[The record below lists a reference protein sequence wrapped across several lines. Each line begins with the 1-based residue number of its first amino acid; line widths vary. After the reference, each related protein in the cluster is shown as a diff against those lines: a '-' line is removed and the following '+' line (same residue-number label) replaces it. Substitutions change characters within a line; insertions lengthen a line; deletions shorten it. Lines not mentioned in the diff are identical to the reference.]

1 MVLLHPHK
9 LNQQINNMK
18 TLLFLIFFFILNSCT
33 NTISTLIIVSND
45 SSNEIDSVIV
55 RTNGVKEIFYNV
67 SSIPQERK
75 IYIKSE
81 KNMVGGFTIT
91 IYQKDSILNSTSFG
105 YYMNVESIKSLYSV
119 KILKD
124 YTIKE
129 ENK

>member
-1 MVLLHPHK
+1 
-9 LNQQINNMK
+9 MK